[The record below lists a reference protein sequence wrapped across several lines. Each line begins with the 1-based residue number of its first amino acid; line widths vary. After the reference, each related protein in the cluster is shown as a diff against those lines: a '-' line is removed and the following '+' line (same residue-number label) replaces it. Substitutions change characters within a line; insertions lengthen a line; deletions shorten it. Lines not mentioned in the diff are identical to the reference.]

1 MTPTTILLCGC
12 SADESSEEERGSSH
26 MSFSPLG
33 PFFPHYAKKCPFPI
47 PHHSRVPVKSLT
59 PSSISEGAQGL
70 LISLV
75 VTCLSPFAQ
84 ISTHF
89 ATIAVSYQL
98 LPPLKFPSPSKTV
111 LCLPPLRH
119 RKALPLSLS
128 LRDDPFHSDTDSL
141 IQTARTCPFR
151 TVMD

>member
-119 RKALPLSLS
+119 SAYCHCPWAFVMILFTLTQILSSRQQGPALSEL
-128 LRDDPFHSDTDSL
+128 
-141 IQTARTCPFR
+141 
-151 TVMD
+151 